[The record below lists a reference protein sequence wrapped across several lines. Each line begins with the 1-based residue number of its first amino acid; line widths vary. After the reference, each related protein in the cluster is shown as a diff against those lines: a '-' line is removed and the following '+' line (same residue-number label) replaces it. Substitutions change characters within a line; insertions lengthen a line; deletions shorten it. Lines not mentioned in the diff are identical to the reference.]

1 MRVCFRSRPVPL
13 INIINSLIAINNIHS
28 FTTEVPVITI
38 VPTTQLKERN
48 IITTTNN
55 VILNPLTSTPTK
67 MRMLFTSTSGL
78 VTTVKWWQ

>member
-1 MRVCFRSRPVPL
+1 MRVCSRSRPVPL
-13 INIINSLIAINNIHS
+13 INIINSLITINNIHS